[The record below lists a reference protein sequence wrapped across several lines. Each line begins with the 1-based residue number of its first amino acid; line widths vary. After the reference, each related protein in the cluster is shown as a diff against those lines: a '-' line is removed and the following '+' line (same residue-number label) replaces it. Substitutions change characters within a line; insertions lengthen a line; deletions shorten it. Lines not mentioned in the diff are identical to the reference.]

1 MGALLIMIYLSTFR
15 GQLPRFSDESTTIFT
30 TGKWWYLLIDKRDKG
45 IKLAFIIVT
54 DRPEHNEGV
63 VKENQIRVLI
73 IEDDKRLREVLKKI
87 LDSKGFYS
95 ETAENGADGINKAQ
109 EGFFDV
115 ALIDL
120 KMPGMDG
127 MEVLKRTKKISPRT
141 YIIIMTA
148 YGTIDSAV
156 KAIRNGAFDYI
167 TKPFK
172 TEEILIVLE
181 KVLEDKS
188 LRSRIKDLTERAE
201 QKNKFEE
208 IIGKSKSMQ
217 AVFEVIK
224 RVAKTDATVLI
235 TGKTGTGKELVAK
248 ATHHCSERR
257 DKAFVVVN
265 SSAITD
271 TLLESELFGYVK
283 GAFTGA
289 LQDKKGFFQE
299 AHQGTLFLDEI
310 GEVSTATQVKLLRAI
325 EDKIIIPVGGTRGE
339 KADIRLIAATN
350 HNLQEEVANGS
361 FRSDL
366 YYRLKVMSVHL
377 PELKERRE
385 DIPLLVDYFREK
397 YNVILRKEVRS
408 ISKDALNL
416 LLDFYW
422 PGNVRELEHAM
433 ERGVLVCDSG
443 EIGPE
448 NLPVEIQYPEETHI
462 HRAAEDERSLDEVEK
477 KHITLILKKTGG
489 HKDKT
494 ASILGIDRRTLYRK
508 LKKYHIEFVK

>member
-1 MGALLIMIYLSTFR
+1 M
-15 GQLPRFSDESTTIFT
+15 
-30 TGKWWYLLIDKRDKG
+30 
-45 IKLAFIIVT
+45 
-54 DRPEHNEGV
+54 
-63 VKENQIRVLI
+63 KENPICILI
-73 IEDDKRLREVLKKI
+73 VEDDKRLREVLKKI
-87 LDSKGFYS
+87 LDSKGFCA

-109 EGFFDV
+109 ERFFDV
-115 ALIDL
+115 TLIDL
-120 KMPGMDG
+120 KMPGIDG
-127 MEVLKRTKKISPRT
+127 MDVLKRIRKISPQT
-141 YIIIMTA
+141 YVIIMTA

-172 TEEILIVLE
+172 SEEILIVLE
-181 KVLEDKS
+181 KVLEDKN
-188 LRSRIKDLTERAE
+188 LRNRIRDLTERAE
-201 QKNKFEE
+201 QNNKFEE

-248 ATHHCSERR
+248 AIHRCSGRK
-257 DKAFVVVN
+257 DNAFVVVN

-271 TLLESELFGYVK
+271 TLLESELFGYLK

-289 LQDKKGFFQE
+289 LRDKKGFFQE

-310 GEVSTATQVKLLRAI
+310 GEVPATTQVKLLRAI
-325 EDKIIIPVGGTRGE
+325 EDKTIIPVGGTQGE
-339 KADIRLIAATN
+339 KVDIRFIAATN
-350 HNLQEEVANGS
+350 HNLQEEAAKGS

-366 YYRLKVMSVHL
+366 YYRLKVMSVKL

-416 LLDFYW
+416 LLDFDW
-422 PGNVRELEHAM
+422 PGNVRELEHAI
-433 ERGVLVCDSG
+433 ERGILVCDSG
-443 EIGPE
+443 IICPE

-462 HRAAEDERSLDEVEK
+462 RRAAEEGRSLDEVEK

-508 LKKYHIEFVK
+508 LKKYGIELMK